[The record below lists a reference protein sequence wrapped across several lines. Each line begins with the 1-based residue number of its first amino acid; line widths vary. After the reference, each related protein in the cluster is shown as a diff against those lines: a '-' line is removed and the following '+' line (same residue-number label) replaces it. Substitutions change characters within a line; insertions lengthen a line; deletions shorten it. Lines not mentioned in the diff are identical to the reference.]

1 MGYGLKVTGA
11 GDIFK
16 IDSSL
21 SNTRHAAVFKKSAGT
36 VITGLTT
43 EDVVFARIAQPTAQ
57 TSPSGRLKEVYAVWT
72 QTVSGSVVTKTCT
85 FSNTVNYIVLKVAS
99 AASWA
104 AITSA
109 STADDYGLIV
119 TNQSNVTCFDSRA
132 LTYKDGFEI
141 IKGFGKGAFAGGN
154 FGGFSSYPSQANVF
168 TGNLTNKWVSM
179 AGSDYDIDGNE
190 VVIQNGFTYYYN
202 ENSTTMGSIKYEGYE
217 IYEIGVGNTT
227 AQANYPN
234 LSEVLLGEVKE

>member
-1 MGYGLKVTGA
+1 MGYGLIVTGA
-11 GDIFK
+11 GDIFQ

-21 SNTRHAAVFKKSAGT
+21 SNTRHAAVFKKSAGS

-43 EDVVFARIAQPTAQ
+43 EDVVFARIAQPTGQ
-57 TSPSGRLKEVYAVWT
+57 TSASGRLKEVYAVWT

-109 STADDYGLIV
+109 SAADDYGLVV
-119 TNQSNVTCFDSRA
+119 TNQSNVTCFDSRT

-141 IKGFGKGAFAGGN
+141 IKGFGKGTFAGGD
-154 FGGFSSYPSQANVF
+154 FGGSGYGGGTVF

-179 AGSDYDIDGNE
+179 VGSDYDIDGNE
-190 VVIQNGFTYYYN
+190 VVIQNGFTYYYDPG
-202 ENSTTMGSIKYEGYE
+202 STTTGVIKYEGYE
-217 IYEIGVGNTT
+217 IYEIGIGSIT
-227 AQANYPN
+227 AQENYPN